1 MKQIITNNKIIDDV
15 YYVEKVGDT
24 TFQRI
29 ITAIYKG
36 GKQVWEL
43 IIGYLSV
50 YQNAEGWSQY
60 KDVMEEMDVYDMPV
74 PSQEFAILDIEVPE
88 HWEIVD

>member
-1 MKQIITNNKIIDDV
+1 MKQIITNNKIIDEV
-15 YYVEKVGDT
+15 YYVEKVSDT

-43 IIGYLSV
+43 IMGYLFTKSGDTL
-50 YQNAEGWSQY
+50 QT
-60 KDVMEEMDVYDMPV
+60 KDSKMLKCKN
-74 PSQEFAILDIEVPE
+74 Q
-88 HWEIVD
+88 

>member
-43 IIGYLSV
+43 IMGYLFTKSGDTL
-50 YQNAEGWSQY
+50 QT
-60 KDVMEEMDVYDMPV
+60 KDNKMLKCKN
-74 PSQEFAILDIEVPE
+74 Q
-88 HWEIVD
+88 